1 MNDHKAQ
8 EPFCFFT
15 WSNHPL
21 NLHTTTWQHEVLTL
35 QTPQS
40 RTLSPGLRQVPKERF
55 IPGTAGVLQL
65 GPSAWDRLAI
75 TTWFLLPATEPT
87 LARKSQENQTD
98 TPEPN
103 AESSASLSF
112 LCCKMGMGK
121 SAAELNNP
129 EGISCPASGSQPQQ
143 CLTLETQG
151 RPRLNS
157 GQPRC

>member
-1 MNDHKAQ
+1 MEVSPSPGPEFKAYATAQGLAQVLHPCHTPTHVQDLNDHKAQ

-40 RTLSPGLRQVPKERF
+40 RTLSPGLCQMPKERF

-75 TTWFLLPATEPT
+75 TTWFLLPAIEPT
-87 LARKSQENQTD
+87 LALKSQR
-98 TPEPN
+98 
-103 AESSASLSF
+103 ESN
-112 LCCKMGMGK
+112 GH
-121 SAAELNNP
+121 
-129 EGISCPASGSQPQQ
+129 
-143 CLTLETQG
+143 
-151 RPRLNS
+151 PRS
-157 GQPRC
+157 TKC